1 MLFMVI
7 ERFKNGDA
15 RPVYEGYRDKGRLT
29 PDGLSYVSSWVDTK
43 LTRCYQLMETDDP
56 ILIHHW
62 IASWSEMTD
71 FEVIP
76 VLTPKEAA
84 DAVARMTAALGGC
97 APAAGSQDE
106 RH

>member
-15 RPVYEGYRDKGRLT
+15 RPVYERYRDKGRLT

-56 ILIHHW
+56 ILIRSLDRQLVGPDGLRGHSGPHVEGRRRRRG
-62 IASWSEMTD
+62 AHDGRARRMC
-71 FEVIP
+71 P
-76 VLTPKEAA
+76 GGRLT
-84 DAVARMTAALGGC
+84 G
-97 APAAGSQDE
+97 
-106 RH
+106 